1 VKPFVPLV
9 HSQGHGA
16 WRGLAVGGKTE
27 EALPVD
33 AEELL
38 LSQVRR
44 GATPEPEPPPA
55 PPEPDPELV
64 ARIEELEAALEQS
77 AAELEARDAEHAAAM
92 ETIAAQRK
100 DLAQAVERVAQV
112 ARSVDAARTAL
123 VEELREGIGS
133 VILEAARRMAGE
145 ALHADPR
152 LIEAMVEEASRAL
165 GREGLRV
172 RVAPQDAAHLRA
184 ALEGQGIVVVPDPRV
199 DAGAICE
206 GPSGRIDASLESATS
221 AIASVLSQWRAAP

>member
-9 HSQGHGA
+9 HSQGHGG
-16 WRGLAVGGKTE
+16 WRGLGAGARPE

-33 AEELL
+33 GEELL

-44 GATPEPEPPPA
+44 GAAPPEPEP
-55 PPEPDPELV
+55 EPDPVLV
-64 ARIEELEAALEQS
+64 ARIQELEAALEE
-77 AAELEARDAEHAAAM
+77 AAGALDAREAEHAAALDAL
-92 ETIAAQRK
+92 AAQRRE
-100 DLAQAVERVAQV
+100 LAQAVERVAQV

-123 VEELREGIGS
+123 VEELREGIGA

-152 LIEAMVEEASRAL
+152 LVEAMVEEASRAL
-165 GREGLRV
+165 GRDGLRV
-172 RVAPQDAAHLRA
+172 RVAPADAAHLRA
-184 ALEGQGIVVVPDPRV
+184 TLEGQGIVVVEDPRV

-206 GPSGRIDASLESATS
+206 GPSGRIDASLASATS

>member
-1 VKPFVPLV
+1 MKPFVPLV
-9 HSQGHGA
+9 HTQGHGA
-16 WRGLAVGGKTE
+16 WRGLGAGGRTE

-44 GATPEPEPPPA
+44 GAVAEPEPPPA
-55 PPEPDPELV
+55 PEPDPELL
-64 ARIEELEAALEQS
+64 ARIEELEAALEQ
-77 AAELEARDAEHAAAM
+77 AVAEQEAREAEHAAAM
-92 ETIAAQRK
+92 EALAAQRRE
-100 DLAQAVERVAQV
+100 LTLAVERVAQV
-112 ARSVDAARTAL
+112 GRAVDAARTAL
-123 VEELREGIGS
+123 VEELRDGIGS

-152 LIEAMVEEASRAL
+152 LVEAMVEEASRAL

-172 RVAPQDAAHLRA
+172 RVAPQDAPHLRD
-184 ALEGQGIVVVPDPRV
+184 ALEAQGIVVVPDARV